1 MRVTPRNLGWRGN
14 QLMIDKVLAAAD
26 DAPRQQPRSVK
37 QFELDKQIAAQLKR
51 ERRNAKRL
59 AASKA

>member
-26 DAPRQQPRSVK
+26 DAPRQQPRSGK
-37 QFELDKQIAAQLKR
+37 QVELDKQIAAQLKR
-51 ERRNAKRL
+51 ERRNAKRV
-59 AASKA
+59 AACRP